1 MTTYLLD
8 TNACIALIN
17 GTEINVRRRFKRA
30 MARESVILLSSIVAF
45 ELWYGVAKSQR
56 KDSNTQRLETFL
68 GGPLEWA
75 LFDEDDA
82 RAAGTVRAELET
94 VKAPA
99 ALESA
104 LAASFR
110 RTHRKR
116 PPLWW
121 IPPLALA
128 ATIGVVSWMVRTQQA
143 IPQPLQAAEADAV
156 PFLALKPLERIAL
169 EPSAT
174 VVEAEFPRALLASL
188 VGHATREDIVV
199 LRLSVNTGNAPAIA
213 LYRSAGFEVYG
224 TERAALRVDGV
235 LVDEHLMERY
245 LRAL

>member
-30 MARESVILLSSIVAF
+30 VARESVILLSSIVAF

-94 VKAPA
+94 VGRPVGAYDV
-99 ALESA
+99 L
-104 LAASFR
+104 LAGQAR
-110 RTHRKR
+110 RR
-116 PPLWW
+116 
-121 IPPLALA
+121 
-128 ATIGVVSWMVRTQQA
+128 G
-143 IPQPLQAAEADAV
+143 
-156 PFLALKPLERIAL
+156 
-169 EPSAT
+169 AT
-174 VVEAEFPRALLASL
+174 VVTSNTKEFARVQGLKWEDWASS
-188 VGHATREDIVV
+188 R
-199 LRLSVNTGNAPAIA
+199 R
-213 LYRSAGFEVYG
+213 
-224 TERAALRVDGV
+224 
-235 LVDEHLMERY
+235 
-245 LRAL
+245 

>member
-30 MARESVILLSSIVAF
+30 VARESVILLSSIVAF

-94 VKAPA
+94 VGRPVGAYDVLLAGQARRRGATLVTSNTKEFARVRG
-99 ALESA
+99 LKWEDW
-104 LAASFR
+104 AASR
-110 RTHRKR
+110 R
-116 PPLWW
+116 
-121 IPPLALA
+121 
-128 ATIGVVSWMVRTQQA
+128 
-143 IPQPLQAAEADAV
+143 
-156 PFLALKPLERIAL
+156 
-169 EPSAT
+169 
-174 VVEAEFPRALLASL
+174 
-188 VGHATREDIVV
+188 
-199 LRLSVNTGNAPAIA
+199 
-213 LYRSAGFEVYG
+213 
-224 TERAALRVDGV
+224 
-235 LVDEHLMERY
+235 
-245 LRAL
+245 